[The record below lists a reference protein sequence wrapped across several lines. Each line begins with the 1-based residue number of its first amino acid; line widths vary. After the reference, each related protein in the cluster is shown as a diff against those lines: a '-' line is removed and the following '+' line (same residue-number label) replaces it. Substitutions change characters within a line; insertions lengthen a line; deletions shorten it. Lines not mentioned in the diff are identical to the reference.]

1 MDEELENE
9 IIDEVLAEDFLTSDV
24 DEDALYE
31 RWRDDQCDA
40 LYDAL
45 KGVYETFVHPS
56 THGYYKD
63 RNEKFLEHS
72 VEHLKYFT
80 ECDLTALDNTVSAVK
95 REPKKILKVEKFDE
109 VKNEDLRTTSRSRE

>member
-1 MDEELENE
+1 MMDEEFEDELV
-9 IIDEVLAEDFLTSDV
+9 DEVLSNDFMTSDI

-45 KGVYETFVHPS
+45 KEVYDTFVHAAK
-56 THGYYKD
+56 HGYYKD

-80 ECDLTALDNTVSAVK
+80 ECDLTAIEHNVTAVK
-95 REPKKILKVEKFDE
+95 REPKKVVFVETFKE
-109 VKNEDLRTTSRSRE
+109 EKNEVSPKIKS